1 MCICDYV
8 KNRIGTC
15 KKCAFGLEKGYK
27 WMNVELPTD
36 LRLRILG
43 NQKKSENCLIFIE
56 SYLIAQSPW
65 QNESF
70 VNSRRSLLKN
80 KN

>member
-1 MCICDYV
+1 MYRLFPCITIFRGVFIKSAKKMCICDYV
-8 KNRIGTC
+8 KNCIGTC

-43 NQKKSENCLIFIE
+43 N
-56 SYLIAQSPW
+56 
-65 QNESF
+65 
-70 VNSRRSLLKN
+70 
-80 KN
+80 